1 MNQRD
6 WLILGGGVVAG
17 IAIAVAFPK
26 ARKQLGPIIAESG
39 ERAGSLLSGLAEMV
53 ASQMEKV
60 EDFAAE
66 KKSHAAEQA

>member
-1 MNQRD
+1 M
-6 WLILGGGVVAG
+6 VAG

-26 ARKQLGPIIAESG
+26 ARRQLGPIIAESG

-66 KKSHAAEQA
+66 KNSRGTEPA